1 MKQSAI
7 ERLEDH
13 GDQKTARWII
23 HTSIEDGRNTL
34 RTLMATPENPRLLPI
49 LEACLEDEKAM
60 KNGGRVVMLD
70 LLRKGIAKARAVAGA
85 KKLGLPGEAVALVVS
100 ETASE
105 TEVLSPLQAHAETLN
120 SSLDEIK
127 KTHDAAME
135 FLRVK
140 STPHCLRAGL
150 ACLKAHA
157 EFAASEPGKR
167 GQGRK
172 GKQINSRRELI
183 SGFTDFK
190 DWLTQ
195 SAPRLKEATAYKYMA
210 AARGLGLDAKSGLDA
225 VDSALARFAH
235 VPSLSELVSLGGGG
249 EAPKQIEAGGQMR
262 LDLVFEGMKGFR
274 ESAERLV
281 MLKDQMD
288 ARRYKVAV
296 ARVYA
301 TLKEL
306 TGCAWKPA
314 DRADDDPDDIDL
326 SALGE
331 GSQF

>member
-1 MKQSAI
+1 MKQHAIDRLDEGDRKSASM
-7 ERLEDH
+7 
-13 GDQKTARWII
+13 II
-23 HTSIEDGRNTL
+23 NTSVQDGRDAL
-34 RTLMATPENPRLLPI
+34 RLMLATPGNPRLLPI
-49 LEACLEDEKAM
+49 LEACLEDEKAAG
-60 KNGGRVVMLD
+60 KGCRTVMLD
-70 LLRKGIAKARAVAGA
+70 MLRKGIAKAKAAQAA
-85 KKLGLPGEAVALVVS
+85 KKLGLPDDGVALVAAQ
-100 ETASE
+100 TA
-105 TEVLSPLQAHAETLN
+105 TEPDVLTPLQAHADSLN

-127 KTHDAAME
+127 KTHDAALE
-135 FLRVK
+135 FLRIN

-150 ACLKAHA
+150 ACIKAHA
-157 EFAASEPGKR
+157 EFAASDSANGAKGGR
-167 GQGRK
+167 GRK
-172 GKQINSRRELI
+172 KATHAV
-183 SGFTDFK
+183 SGFSGFADFK
-190 DWLTQ
+190 DWLGQ

-210 AARGLGLDAKSGLDA
+210 AARGLGLDAGSEPPAIDA
-225 VDSALARFAH
+225 ALAKHKRM
-235 VPSLSELVSLGGGG
+235 PTLSELMALGGG
-249 EAPKQIEAGGQMR
+249 APKQIEAGGQMR

-281 MLKDQMD
+281 LLKDQMD
-288 ARRYKVAV
+288 PRRYKVAV